1 MPQLFS
7 ITLFVSAALLF
18 VVQPMIAKLLLPLL
32 GGASGVWTTCMV
44 FFQVMLLAGYLY
56 AHLVTRRVPR
66 WGQLTLQLGLLLAA
80 LATLPFQISDAALQ
94 QLNAGAR
101 PVVWLLGQLMLVV
114 GLPFLVVATTGP
126 LLQRWFSQLG
136 HRTSG
141 DPYFLYAASNL
152 GSLLALG
159 SYPLWVES
167 HLDLANQGRLWQWIF
182 GGLIVLVAGCGWCF
196 VRTRQGAGP
205 TPSARSSAAPTG
217 DFAGTDVVPA
227 VPWSRRGSWVLL
239 AFTPSSLLLGVTT
252 YLTTDIASIP
262 LLWVIPLS
270 LYLLTFV
277 LAFARRQWLPP
288 ALIHRLLPVLGVVL
302 VFTIV
307 CRATEPTWFLLLI
320 NLLFFFVA
328 ALVGH
333 GRLAADRP
341 APAQLTE
348 FYLWLSLGGALGGI
362 FNALLAPLVF
372 REVLEYPL
380 AILLACALYQVPAGR
395 LKRAPNRVRGW
406 VAVFAV
412 AVLAFLLAV
421 SARKLGLTPGLL
433 TNVLIFGIPVV
444 LCFGFARQPGRFVVG
459 LASVLLAAHVYVELN
474 KQTVFVDRSFFGV
487 SRVTVSANGRFRQL
501 DHGST
506 AHGRQFLDP
515 DRACEPL
522 AYYHRAG
529 PLGTIFAEFNRTNLA
544 PNVGL
549 IGLGAGATLAYARPG
564 QAWDVYE
571 IDPLVIRIAQSPEW
585 FTYLTTCCAVTPRII
600 EGDGRL
606 QLARAPDARYG
617 LLILD
622 AFSSDAIPMH
632 LLTAEAVELYF
643 SKIADGG
650 WLALHLS
657 NRYLDLE
664 QVLAGLATWK
674 GYAGLSW
681 IDDQA
686 DRLEGKEQ
694 SQWLVLARREADL
707 RGLTRDP
714 NRLPLESR
722 PAGDPWTDARSSL
735 LPVFKW

>member
-1 MPQLFS
+1 MPHLFS
-7 ITLFVSAALLF
+7 LTLFVSAALLF

-32 GGASGVWTTCMV
+32 GGSSSVWTTCMV

-56 AHLVTRRVPR
+56 AHLITRHASP
-66 WGQLTLQLGLLLAA
+66 WGQLTVQLGLLLAA
-80 LATLPFQISDAALQ
+80 LATLPFQISDTSVQ
-94 QLNAGAR
+94 QLAAGSR
-101 PVVWLLGQLMLVV
+101 PESWLLLQLLLVV
-114 GLPFLVVATTGP
+114 GLPFLVVSTTGP
-126 LLQRWFSQLG
+126 LLQRWFSQIG
-136 HRTSG
+136 HTSSG

-159 SYPLWVES
+159 SYPLWLES
-167 HLDLANQGRLWQWIF
+167 AFELNTQARLWQWVF
-182 GGLIVLVAGCGWCF
+182 GGLIVLVAVCGWGF
-196 VRTRQGAGP
+196 ARTREGHAQTTSANAAAAPAGEYPAPEVVRTL
-205 TPSARSSAAPTG
+205 S
-217 DFAGTDVVPA
+217 
-227 VPWSRRGSWVLL
+227 WSRRGFWVLL

-277 LAFARRQWLPP
+277 FAFARRQWLPP
-288 ALIHRLLPVLGVVL
+288 SLIHRLLPILGVML

-320 NLLFFFVA
+320 NLLFFFTA
-328 ALVGH
+328 ALACH

-348 FYLWLSLGGALGGI
+348 FYLWLSIGGALGGI
-362 FNALLAPLVF
+362 FNALVAPLVF

-395 LKRAPNRVRGW
+395 WKPAPKLMRSWWSVI
-406 VAVFAV
+406 A
-412 AVLAFLLAV
+412 LAALAILLAV
-421 SARKLGLTPGLL
+421 SAKEIGLTPGLL
-433 TNVLIFGIPVV
+433 TNVLIFGVPVV
-444 LCFGFARQPGRFVVG
+444 LCFGFVRQPLRFVTA
-459 LASVLLAAHVYVELN
+459 LASVLLAAHLYVELN
-474 KQTVFVDRSFFGV
+474 KRTVFVDRSFFGV
-487 SRVTVSANGRFRQL
+487 SRVTVSANGLFRQL

-506 AHGRQFLDP
+506 AHGRQFINP

-522 AYYHRAG
+522 AYYHQAG
-529 PLGTIFAEFNRTNLA
+529 PLGTIFTEFNRTNVA

-549 IGLGAGATLAYARPG
+549 IGLGAGATLAYAQRE
-564 QAWDVYE
+564 QTWDIYE
-571 IDPLVIRIAQSPEW
+571 IDPLVIQIAQSPEL
-585 FTYLTTCCAVTPRII
+585 FSYLTACCAVAPRII

-606 QLARAPDARYG
+606 QLARAPAAHYG

-650 WLALHLS
+650 WLAMHLS

-664 QVLAGLATWK
+664 QVMAGLANVK
-674 GYAGLSW
+674 GYVGLSW

-694 SQWLVLARREADL
+694 SQWLVLVRRETDL

-714 NRLPLESR
+714 NRIPLESR
-722 PAGDPWTDARSSL
+722 PAGEPWTDARSSL